1 MLRRSKKG
9 VVKGAD
15 GKSTW
20 KLKSPVIIN
29 SAGVVARVSSR
40 SENSE
45 RKVAEDAEG
54 GR

>member
-1 MLRRSKKG
+1 MFRRSRKG
-9 VVKGAD
+9 TVEGAE
-15 GKSTW
+15 GRSTW

-29 SAGVVARVSSR
+29 SAGVAIKLSSR